1 MKKFDLIIIG
11 GGRARNLAT
20 SAAKR
25 GKKVALIEKS
35 IIGGTCPNRGCI
47 PSKLLIGHAHAV
59 RNILDSERH
68 FISSKIEHIDAE
80 KIFET
85 NNDFLSKVRDNSTKS
100 LPEGVTLFEGEGSF
114 VSDYE
119 VKVNGTTLTADKIV
133 IATGTRPRKTL
144 HEKAWTSD
152 TIFPLDE
159 KIPKSVTIVGA
170 GFIGVELANFFDA
183 IGVET
188 TLLSRGSVLLNR
200 EDEDISAI
208 FKEEFT
214 KNVNVLFDAK
224 ISQVTHKDN
233 TFTIDYDSPEGKK
246 SHTSE
251 ALIEAIGR
259 IPNTDNLGLENTSVS
274 LTNRGYIKRNEFCKT
289 DVKGV
294 YAVGDVA
301 SKYALQHIA
310 SHEVVYLTQLLYG
323 DETKPLEYKYVPH
336 AVFTDPE
343 IASVGITEQ
352 EAKAQNLEY
361 VTAITPWTNSARANA
376 LRLQYQRTKF
386 IVNPKTHEILGC
398 HLIGPESS
406 TMIHQV
412 LAVMHID
419 NDIRHLGNMM
429 HIHPALNEVLLAG
442 ARKIMAQID

>member
-11 GGRARNLAT
+11 GGRARNLAL

-25 GKKVALIEKS
+25 GEKVAIIEKS
-35 IIGGTCPNRGCI
+35 ILGGTCPNRGCI

-59 RNILDSERH
+59 RSIQDSQRH
-68 FISSKIEHIDAE
+68 FISSKIEYIDTE

-85 NNDFLSKVRDNSTKS
+85 NNDFLSNVRDNSTKG
-100 LPEGVTLFEGEGSF
+100 LPEGVTLFEGEGVF
-114 VSDYE
+114 LSDHE
-119 VKVNGTTLTADKIV
+119 VQVNGTTLTADKIV
-133 IATGTRPRKTL
+133 VATGTRPRKAL

-152 TIFPLDE
+152 TIFPLNE
-159 KIPKSVTIVGA
+159 GIPKSVTIVGA

-233 TFTIDYDSPEGKK
+233 AFTIDYESPEGKK
-246 SHTSE
+246 SHSSE
-251 ALIEAIGR
+251 ALIEATGR
-259 IPNTDNLGLENTSVS
+259 IPNTDNLRLENTSITV
-274 LTNRGYIKRNEFCKT
+274 NKRGYIKRNEFCET

-294 YAVGDVA
+294 YAIGDVA

-310 SHEVVYLTQLLYG
+310 SFEVVYLSKLFYG
-323 DETKPLEYKYVPH
+323 DEKKPLEYKYVPH
-336 AVFTDPE
+336 AVFSEPE
-343 IASVGITEQ
+343 IASIGITEQ
-352 EAKAQNLEY
+352 EAKAQNLDY
-361 VTAITPWTNSARANA
+361 VTTLTPWTNSAKANA
-376 LRLQYQRTKF
+376 MRLQYQRTKF
-386 IVNPKTHEILGC
+386 IVNPKTYEILGC

-406 TMIHQV
+406 SVIHQV
-412 LAVMHID
+412 LAVMQID
-419 NDIRHLGNMM
+419 NDIRHLANMM
-429 HIHPALNEVLLAG
+429 YVHPALNEVLLLG
-442 ARKIMAQID
+442 ARKIMVKID

>member
-1 MKKFDLIIIG
+1 MKNFDLIIIG
-11 GGRARNLAT
+11 GGRARNLAS

-25 GKKVALIEKS
+25 GEKVALIEKS
-35 IIGGTCPNRGCI
+35 ILGGTCPNRGCI

-59 RNILDSERH
+59 RSILDSQRH

-80 KIFET
+80 KIFRT
-85 NNDFLSKVRDNSTKS
+85 NNDFLSTVRENSTKG
-100 LPEGVTLFEGEGSF
+100 LPKGVTLFEGEGVF
-114 VSDYE
+114 LSDDE
-119 VKVNGTTLTADKIV
+119 VQVNGITLTADRVV

-152 TIFPLDE
+152 TIFPLDQ

-188 TLLSRGSVLLNR
+188 TMVARGSKLLNR
-200 EDEDISAI
+200 EDEEISTI

-214 KNVNVLFDAK
+214 KNVKVLFEAK

-233 TFTIDYDSPEGKK
+233 AFTIYYDSPEGKK

-251 ALIEAIGR
+251 ILIEATGR
-259 IPNTDNLGLENTSVS
+259 VPNTDSLGLENTSIS
-274 LTNRGYIKRNEFCKT
+274 LTNRGYIKRNEFCET

-294 YAVGDVA
+294 YAIGDVA

-310 SHEVVYLTQLLYG
+310 SYEVVYLSKLFY
-323 DETKPLEYKYVPH
+323 DNNPKPLQYKYIPH

-352 EAKAQNLEY
+352 EAKAQNFDY
-361 VTAITPWTNSARANA
+361 VAAITPWTNSARANA
-376 LRLQYQRTKF
+376 MRLQYPRTKF
-386 IVNPKTHEILGC
+386 IVNPKTYEILGC

-412 LAVMHID
+412 LSVMHID

-442 ARKIMAQID
+442 ARKIMAQIG